1 MSVIGQNDVD
11 IIMSIVKDTPIR
23 DAVNEEYMK
32 YLENWFNTHPTEKQI
47 LIDNAYEAG
56 IVILKPDLETDEE
69 KEALLQ
75 ALGNAF
81 STSNILSF
89 VPSKKLKFFF
99 LIN

>member
-11 IIMSIVKDTPIR
+11 IILSIVKDTPIR

-81 STSNILSF
+81 STANILSF
-89 VPSKKLKFFF
+89 VPSKKF
-99 LIN
+99 LIIFF